1 MFSVEIYAAVR
12 RFVFVEGKSRRE
24 AARVFG
30 LSRDTISK
38 MCRYSAPPGYVRS
51 KAPERPKLGP
61 LVPVIDAILEADKI
75 APPKQRHTA
84 KRIFERLR
92 LEHGYAGGYTVVK
105 DYVRTARTGSR
116 EVFVPLSHPP
126 GHAQVDFGECVGII
140 GGVRMK
146 LHVFCFDL
154 PQSDACFIKAYPAE
168 TTEAFLDG
176 HISAFAFFGGVPIS
190 ILYDNLKIAVARIL
204 GDGKRQRTRA
214 FTELVSHYLFQDRFG
229 RPGKGN
235 DKGKVEAL
243 VKYSRANF
251 LTPVPNAASFDA
263 LNATLEEHCRARQTE
278 RAGKN
283 PLTIGARLAA
293 DQAMLRALPGLS
305 FEPCDKRPAKVSSTS
320 LVRYRMND
328 YSVPTAYGFSD
339 VLVKGFVDKV
349 VIICGANVIAQ
360 HPRVYGH
367 GEFVFD
373 PKHYLALLEQK
384 PGALDQAAPLQNW
397 TLPEP
402 LQHLRRLLEARMGN
416 RGKREFIQVL
426 RLIEAFPETLVG
438 AAATDAIR
446 LGAISFDAVKQLILA
461 KLECRAAN
469 LDLADYPYLP
479 AASVKTTAAADYM
492 VLVSGWAA

>member
-1 MFSVEIYAAVR
+1 MPLFGAAWVCA
-12 RFVFVEGKSRRE
+12 V
-24 AARVFG
+24 
-30 LSRDTISK
+30 
-38 MCRYSAPPGYVRS
+38 

-176 HISAFAFFGGVPIS
+176 Q
-190 ILYDNLKIAVARIL
+190 
-204 GDGKRQRTRA
+204 RQRTRA

-278 RAGKN
+278 RAGQKS
-283 PLTIGARLAA
+283 A
-293 DQAMLRALPGLS
+293 DDWRKACRGS
-305 FEPCDKRPAKVSSTS
+305 
-320 LVRYRMND
+320 
-328 YSVPTAYGFSD
+328 SD
-339 VLVKGFVDKV
+339 VAGF
-349 VIICGANVIAQ
+349 A
-360 HPRVYGH
+360 RT
-367 GEFVFD
+367 
-373 PKHYLALLEQK
+373 LL
-384 PGALDQAAPLQNW
+384 
-397 TLPEP
+397 
-402 LQHLRRLLEARMGN
+402 
-416 RGKREFIQVL
+416 
-426 RLIEAFPETLVG
+426 
-438 AAATDAIR
+438 
-446 LGAISFDAVKQLILA
+446 
-461 KLECRAAN
+461 
-469 LDLADYPYLP
+469 
-479 AASVKTTAAADYM
+479 
-492 VLVSGWAA
+492 

>member
-1 MFSVEIYAAVR
+1 MFAVEIYAAVR

-61 LVPVIDAILEADKI
+61 LIPVIDAILEADKT

-92 LEHGYAGGYTVVK
+92 IEHGYAGGYTVVK
-105 DYVRTARTGSR
+105 ACGWPAPDR
-116 EVFVPLSHPP
+116 EVFVPLAHPP
-126 GHAQVDFGECVGII
+126 GHAPVDFGECVGII

-176 HISAFAFFGGVPIS
+176 HVSAFAFFGGVPIS
-190 ILYDNLKIAVARIL
+190 ILYDNLKIAVSRIL

-214 FTELVSHYLFQDRFG
+214 FTEPASHYLFQERFG

-251 LTPVPNAASFDA
+251 LTPVPHAASFGA
-263 LNATLEEHCRARQTE
+263 LNAALEERCRARQAE
-278 RAGKN
+278 RASRREQ
-283 PLTIGARLAA
+283 TIGERLVA
-293 DQAMLRALPGLS
+293 DQAVLRALPEPP
-305 FEPCDKRPAKVSSTS
+305 FEPCDKRPGKVSSTA

-328 YSVPTAYGFSD
+328 YSTPTALPPARWPAFVAALTPSRQSARRTSVRPLLQQRARPLPGEHPGMRSLRNYVGTGSTRRSFSNH
-339 VLVKGFVDKV
+339 
-349 VIICGANVIAQ
+349 A
-360 HPRVYGH
+360 HR
-367 GEFVFD
+367 
-373 PKHYLALLEQK
+373 
-384 PGALDQAAPLQNW
+384 LQ
-397 TLPEP
+397 
-402 LQHLRRLLEARMGN
+402 
-416 RGKREFIQVL
+416 
-426 RLIEAFPETLVG
+426 
-438 AAATDAIR
+438 
-446 LGAISFDAVKQLILA
+446 
-461 KLECRAAN
+461 
-469 LDLADYPYLP
+469 
-479 AASVKTTAAADYM
+479 
-492 VLVSGWAA
+492 